1 MSPEAADHDSLTA
14 GTHPATGM
22 IREWRLSADIITLSD
37 YRISE
42 VADDEINLA
51 TAVDV
56 AIRDLREILV
66 GWGSEAARQRAE
78 ECELTLRRAFSGFVA
93 GQPWSS

>member
-1 MSPEAADHDSLTA
+1 M
-14 GTHPATGM
+14 
-22 IREWRLSADIITLSD
+22 SADIIILSD
-37 YRISE
+37 YRSGD

-78 ECELTLRRAFSGFVA
+78 ECELTLRRAFSGFVSDR
-93 GQPWSS
+93 PPSR

>member
-1 MSPEAADHDSLTA
+1 M
-14 GTHPATGM
+14 
-22 IREWRLSADIITLSD
+22 SADIITLSD
-37 YRISE
+37 YRISDG
-42 VADDEINLA
+42 VDDEINLA

-93 GQPWSS
+93 GQPLSS

>member
-1 MSPEAADHDSLTA
+1 
-14 GTHPATGM
+14 M
-22 IREWRLSADIITLSD
+22 IREWRLSADIIMLSD
-37 YRISE
+37 YRITD

-78 ECELTLRRAFSGFVA
+78 ECELTLRRAFSGFVSR
-93 GQPWSS
+93 QPMSS

>member
-1 MSPEAADHDSLTA
+1 M
-14 GTHPATGM
+14 
-22 IREWRLSADIITLSD
+22 SADIIILSD
-37 YRISE
+37 YRSGD

-78 ECELTLRRAFSGFVA
+78 ECELTLRQAFSGFVSDR
-93 GQPWSS
+93 PLSR